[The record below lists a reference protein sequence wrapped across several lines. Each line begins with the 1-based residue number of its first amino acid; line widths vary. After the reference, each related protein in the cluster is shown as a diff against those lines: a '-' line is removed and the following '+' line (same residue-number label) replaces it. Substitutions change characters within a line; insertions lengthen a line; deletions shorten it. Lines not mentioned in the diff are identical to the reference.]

1 MMRSSEEIKEAAE
14 AEGLKCE
21 ILHHGTS
28 YRAGGTII
36 VSPHRWTDMDSVSVR
51 KTGKGF
57 DPTGYA
63 GRGREYS
70 VYVISEGGEWRSATE
85 GEYEAVPEG
94 ERMVL
99 GIRCSESRSTD
110 GAVFLVKTMADVS
123 SDLDVLLGFTEPEGL
138 GNIGDAFPQI
148 PVRFVNVTP
157 HAIKL
162 NDGREFPP
170 SGQIARVSNEF
181 GEFDSDGIADVKF
194 GTVTGLPEPEI
205 GVVYIVSAMVAAAV
219 KGIRSDV
226 VSPATGHPAAIR
238 KNGQI
243 VSVPGFVRQ

>member
-1 MMRSSEEIKEAAE
+1 MRSSEEIKEAAE

-57 DPTGYA
+57 DPTGYD

-70 VYVISEGGEWRSATE
+70 VFVISDGGEWRSATE

-110 GAVFLVKTMADVS
+110 GAIFLVKTTADVA
-123 SDLDVLLGFTEPEGL
+123 SDLDVLLGFTEPEEL
-138 GNIGDAFPQI
+138 GNLGDAFPRI
-148 PVRFVNVTP
+148 PVRFVNMTP
-157 HAIKL
+157 HSVKL
-162 NDGREFPP
+162 NDGREFLP
-170 SGQIARVSNEF
+170 SGQVARVSNEF

-194 GTVTGLPEPEI
+194 GAVTGLPEPEI
-205 GVVYIVSAMVAAAV
+205 GVVYIASAMVAAAV
-219 KGIRSDV
+219 KGIRSDI

-238 KNGQI
+238 ENGQI